1 VLGVCHVKKIP
12 NNDVCVEEEF
22 EMCITIKEASIDLWS
37 VFDNIML
44 KRAFNNFRIE
54 MCGIAMGMENLH
66 AIVLLQR
73 DFKTSNIFLH

>member
-1 VLGVCHVKKIP
+1 
-12 NNDVCVEEEF
+12 VEEEF
-22 EMCITIKEASIDLWS
+22 EIWIIIKEASIDLQN

-44 KRAFNNFRIE
+44 KRAFNNFGIK